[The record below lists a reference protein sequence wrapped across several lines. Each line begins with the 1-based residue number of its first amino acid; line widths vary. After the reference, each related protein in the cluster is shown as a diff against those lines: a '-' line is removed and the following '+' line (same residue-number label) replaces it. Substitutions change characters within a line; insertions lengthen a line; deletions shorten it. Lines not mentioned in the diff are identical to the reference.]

1 MPPRSSNYRGQT
13 DSMEVL
19 NVNFT
24 LPAAVAA
31 SQTIGL
37 LDDLL
42 EGARRTHG
50 GGHAEALTLE
60 ELFLE
65 VTR

>member
-19 NVNFT
+19 NVDFT

-31 SQTIGL
+31 AQNLGL
-37 LDDLL
+37 LGSLVVV
-42 EGARRTHG
+42 TIVC
-50 GGHAEALTLE
+50 
-60 ELFLE
+60 FLE
-65 VTR
+65 ATR